1 MGNYITAIDFGS
13 SKIAVAVGERTSAG
27 IKIVWYDEA
36 PVQGIRSGEIRNDL
50 RVVETLKSLIRTAE
64 DKCGEPVDSAVI
76 GISGGFIKSKE
87 ISSRCTRK
95 DYDKYITEEEIRKL
109 SGEQFAKGIGQDE
122 TIFEVIPQRFNVDDQ
137 IGLRMKEVIGMR
149 GGSLE
154 GFFKVFYGKES
165 LYLRRKKILGECGIA
180 VKKAVLAP
188 VASATAVLTTQ
199 EMENGVA
206 LVDIG
211 KGLTEIAIVKDNIVR
226 DLAFIPFAGD
236 SRTNDIKQVTNLTYD
251 WSEQVKKGYGSCL
264 EEYAPENK
272 LLVLRGEDNVEE
284 GTVELSL
291 LSRIVEARV
300 SEIFDAV
307 SYTIAQSG
315 YEGKLP
321 SGIVITGG
329 SCYLEHLL
337 PLAKVLLG
345 SKVRLAAPRSSITA
359 DSAVAAL
366 DANASTAVGL
376 VIEAADARL
385 SYAKDN
391 REGQPRVQP
400 RVTETPKSGRQ
411 QERGG
416 FLGGLGGLFSGSETE
431 PAPVD
436 DNPLDDEL
444 ARAKTEERRRQREEE
459 EQRKAAEKARKEEE
473 KKRKEE
479 ARKAKEEEREKNRD
493 NGGLFGNFF
502 GGLFTEGNDNA

>member
-1 MGNYITAIDFGS
+1 MSNLITAIDFGS
-13 SKIAVAVGERTSAG
+13 SKIAVAVGERTSSG
-27 IKIVWYDEA
+27 IRIVSYNEA
-36 PVQGIRSGEIRNDL
+36 PVQGIRGGEIRNDM
-50 RVVETLKSLIRTAE
+50 RVIDTLKSLIRKAE
-64 DKCGEPVDSAVI
+64 DECGEPVDSAVI
-76 GISGGFIKSKE
+76 GVSGGFIKSRE
-87 ISSRCTRK
+87 ISCKVSRK
-95 DYDKYITEEEIRKL
+95 DYDKYITADEIRKL
-109 SGEQFAKGIGQDE
+109 SGDQFSKGIGADE
-122 TIFEVIPQRFNVDDQ
+122 TIFEVVPQRFNVDDQ
-137 IGLRMKEVIGMR
+137 IGLRLNEVIGMR
-149 GGSLE
+149 GGSIE

-165 LYLRRKKILGECGIA
+165 LFSRRKKILGECSIA

-188 VASATAVLTTQ
+188 VASASAVLTTQ

-211 KGLTEIAIVKDNIVR
+211 KGLTEIAIIKDNIVR
-226 DLAFIPFAGD
+226 DLAFIPFSGD
-236 SRTNDIKQVTNLTYD
+236 AITNDIKTVTNLTYD

-300 SEIFDAV
+300 SEIFDAI

-359 DSAVAAL
+359 DSAIGAM

-376 VIEAADARL
+376 VIEAATARL
-385 SYAKDN
+385 SYAKES
-391 REGQPRVQP
+391 REGQQRVQP
-400 RVTETPKSGRQ
+400 RVTESSKSGKGQ
-411 QERGG
+411 DRGSL
-416 FLGGLGGLFSGSETE
+416 FNGLFGGNEAE
-431 PAPVD
+431 IEDDDPV
-436 DNPLDDEL
+436 
-444 ARAKTEERRRQREEE
+444 ARAEERRRLKEEEDRRKAEEKERKEAERLRREEE
-459 EQRKAAEKARKEEE
+459 KRRKEEE
-473 KKRKEE
+473 RKLRE
-479 ARKAKEEEREKNRD
+479 AEKENNRK
-493 NGGLFGNFF
+493 NGGFFGDFF
-502 GGLFTEGNDNA
+502 GGLFNEGNDNA